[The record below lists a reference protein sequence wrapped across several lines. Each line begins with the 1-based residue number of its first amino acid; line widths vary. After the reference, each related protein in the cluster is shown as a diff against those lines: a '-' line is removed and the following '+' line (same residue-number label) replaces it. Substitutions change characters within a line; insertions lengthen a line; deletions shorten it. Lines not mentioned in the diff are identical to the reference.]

1 MWRYADIA
9 LGLGAVSLLY
19 YGLLKR
25 RKKLNLPLPP
35 GPKGAPL
42 VGNLFQIPQEFGWET
57 YHEWCKE
64 YNTDILYLNI
74 AGTEFIVLDT
84 SKVATDLLETRS
96 SLYSDR
102 SRMPMINELMGWD
115 FNIGAMP
122 YGGLY
127 LATLT
132 YDRFFMRNDTS
143 RFWRL
148 SRRRNRRVAHH
159 VLHPAA
165 VKEYRPRITRSTRA
179 FLKRLL
185 DDPDPLNIIPH
196 LRHLA
201 GETMLSIAYGIQ
213 IQAKNDPYLEM
224 SRVGLQSLNSA
235 AVPGA
240 FLVDSFP
247 FLKYIPAWFP
257 GASFKRKAHE
267 WRKVSQGM
275 LKLPFAEAK
284 RKFESGTNTVSV
296 VSTCLQKIGDGF
308 EDDAFT
314 EETAQGVAGNVFA
327 GGSDT
332 TVSAIASCILGLLE
346 HPEVLKK
353 AQAQVDSVV
362 GAGNMPELEHESALP
377 YITAIAHET
386 MRWRVVTP
394 IAIPHLLS
402 AEDEYK
408 GYRLPA
414 GAVIVPNAWA
424 MLHDETEYPDPFTFN
439 PDRFI
444 NPETGQVDFTR
455 ARDPSHACW
464 GFGRRLCPGRHMAFS
479 LVWLAIAS
487 LVSVFDIEKAKEKV
501 RVVGG
506 DGVEREE
513 ERTVELT
520 HDYISAVSLMP
531 KPFKCVIKPRSKDKA
546 YLISESLL
554 QDHD

>member
-9 LGLGAVSLLY
+9 L
-19 YGLLKR
+19 
-25 RKKLNLPLPP
+25 
-35 GPKGAPL
+35 GAPL

-64 YNTDILYLNI
+64 HNTDILYLNI

-84 SKVATDLLETRS
+84 SKIATDLLETRS

-127 LATLT
+127 SATLV
-132 YDRFFMRNDTS
+132 YDGFHEESYFTFGACPGTR
-143 RFWRL
+143 WRK
-148 SRRRNRRVAHH
+148 NRRVAHH
-159 VLHPAA
+159 VLHPVA
-165 VKEYRPRITRSTRA
+165 VKEYRPRITRSTRS

-213 IQAKNDPYLEM
+213 IQARNDPYLEM

-247 FLKYIPAWFP
+247 LMKYIPAWFP

-284 RKFESGTNTVSV
+284 RQFESGTNTVSV
-296 VSTCLQKIGDGF
+296 ISTCLQKIGDGF

-362 GAGNMPELEHESALP
+362 GPGNMPELEHESALP

-394 IAIPHLLS
+394 IAIPHLLA

-464 GFGRRLCPGRHMAFS
+464 GFGRRLCPGRHLAFS

-501 RVVGG
+501 RVVGA

-531 KPFKCVIKPRSKDKA
+531 KPFKCVIKPRSKEKA
-546 YLISESLL
+546 DLIGESLL